1 MAIKH
6 YKIPGPVNLII
17 IIVCSLMYFLL
28 LWEASHTQHYGWTLI
43 CGFLFA
49 VNMVPVY
56 SLIHEAE
63 HGILHSN
70 ERMNNLLGTWLS
82 TLFIAPYTF
91 FKHCHLKH
99 HKKNRTDE
107 EMWDLYYEH
116 KEKFKK
122 YGTLYGMMIGL
133 GYFSMWL
140 AVLLFAVAPR
150 LIYTRFFYAQKEIG
164 GFIKGSDRKDK
175 VAHSRLESILV
186 ILFQAGIFYLLNLN
200 WPAWLTLF
208 AMHGFLWSSQNYVNH
223 AFSPRD
229 IINGAHNLKIPS
241 WLKWVYLNFNLHL
254 AHHQNPKI
262 PWIYLPDYVSEGVG
276 RISFLKNYLRLWK
289 GPKLTHEPSPHLNE
303 LSAIQENDSL
313 KESDAPYS

>member
-1 MAIKH
+1 M
-6 YKIPGPVNLII
+6 II
-17 IIVCSLMYFLL
+17 TVVCSGAYFTLL
-28 LWEASHTQHYGWTLI
+28 YAASHVDHYVWVLA

-49 VNMVPVY
+49 IIMVPVY

-63 HGILHSN
+63 HGIMHSN
-70 ERMNNLLGTWLS
+70 GKINDALGRWLS

-116 KEKFKK
+116 QDKLKR

-140 AVLLFAVAPR
+140 AVVLYALAPR
-150 LIYTRFFYAQKEIG
+150 LIYTRFFSSNKEIG
-164 GFIKGSDRKDK
+164 GFLRGSDRKDK
-175 VAHSRLESILV
+175 VARSGLESWGV
-186 ILFQAGIFYLLNLN
+186 IIFQCFLFYVLDLKWTSWF
-200 WPAWLTLF
+200 TLF
-208 AMHGFLWSSQNYVNH
+208 VMHGFLWSSQNYVNH

-229 IINGAHNLKIPS
+229 IINGAHNLRIPV
-241 WLKWVYLNFNLHL
+241 WLKLVYLNFNLHL

-262 PWIYLPDYVSEGVG
+262 PWLHLPAFVRQESG
-276 RISFLKNYLRLWK
+276 RMSFFKNYLRLWK
-289 GPKLTHEPSPHLNE
+289 GPRMTREREPR
-303 LSAIQENDSL
+303 
-313 KESDAPYS
+313 

>member
-1 MAIKH
+1 M
-6 YKIPGPVNLII
+6 L
-17 IIVCSLMYFLL
+17 
-28 LWEASHTQHYGWTLI
+28 

-49 VNMVPVY
+49 VVMVPVY

-63 HGILHSN
+63 HGIINSN
-70 ERMNNLLGTWLS
+70 EAVNDFMGRWLS

-116 KEKFKK
+116 QDKLKR
-122 YGTLYGMMIGL
+122 YGTLYGMMIGI

-140 AVLLFAVAPR
+140 AVLLYAIAPG
-150 LIYTRFFYAQKEIG
+150 LIYTRFFYSHKEVG
-164 GFIKGSDRKDK
+164 GFLKGSDRKDK
-175 VAHSRLESILV
+175 VTKSRWESIVV
-186 ILFQAGIFYLLNLN
+186 IIFQVTIFFILDLRFTS
-200 WPAWLTLF
+200 WLTLF

-229 IINGAHNLKIPS
+229 IINGAHNLKIPV
-241 WLKWVYLNFNLHL
+241 WLKLIYLNFNLHL

-262 PWIYLPDYVSEGVG
+262 PWLHLPKFINSGKG
-276 RISFLKNYLRLWK
+276 RISFFRNYLRLWK
-289 GPKLTHEPSPHLNE
+289 GPRLTKE
-303 LSAIQENDSL
+303 LSPELHENNTLPDIVS
-313 KESDAPYS
+313 

>member
-1 MAIKH
+1 MNTKH
-6 YKIPGPVNLII
+6 YKIPDRINLII
-17 IIVCSLMYFLL
+17 TVICSLMYFLL
-28 LWEASHTQHYGWTLI
+28 LWKASHVHHYGWVLL

-49 VNMVPVY
+49 INMVPVY

-63 HGILHSN
+63 HGIIHSN
-70 ERMNNLLGTWLS
+70 ELVNNIMGRWLS

-116 KEKFKK
+116 QEKLKK

-140 AVLLFAVAPR
+140 AVLLYAIAPR
-150 LIYTRFFYAQKEIG
+150 LIYTRFFYSQTEIG
-164 GFIKGSDRKDK
+164 GFLKGSERKDK
-175 VAHSRLESILV
+175 VLHSRWESILV
-186 ILFQAGIFYLLNLN
+186 ILFQVLIFYLLDLK
-200 WPAWLTLF
+200 WTAWLTLF

-262 PWIYLPDYVSEGVG
+262 PWINLPDYVSEGGG
-276 RISFLKNYLRLWK
+276 RITFLRNYLRLWK
-289 GPKLTHEPSPHLNE
+289 GPRLTHEPSPL
-303 LSAIQENDSL
+303 LTGTSAAPENDL
-313 KESDAPYS
+313 LPESAET